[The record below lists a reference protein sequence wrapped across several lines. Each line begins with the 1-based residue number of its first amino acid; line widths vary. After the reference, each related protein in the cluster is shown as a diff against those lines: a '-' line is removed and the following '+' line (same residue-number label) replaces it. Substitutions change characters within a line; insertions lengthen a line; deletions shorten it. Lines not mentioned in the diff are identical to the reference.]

1 MSTEIFGWVQ
11 VNTREISHE
20 DRWLDVMRITMYAE
34 RNYDLFCELFGACC
48 PTTNPRMAHPG
59 LPGIMAN
66 PVRDYMENALT
77 DRNSH
82 DFSWVTFAEIR
93 EGVDKYERNRGI
105 PGWHLVFS
113 TMRYFAGDYGEE
125 NVMLVVGFDQ

>member
-34 RNYDLFCELFGACC
+34 RNYDLFCEFFGVCC
-48 PTTNPRMAHPG
+48 STSIARGSHTG
-59 LPGIMAN
+59 LPIIMAK
-66 PVRDYMENALT
+66 PVRDYMEIAQT

-82 DFSWVTFAEIR
+82 DFTWVTFAEIR
-93 EGVDKYERNRGI
+93 DGVEKYERNRGI

-113 TMRYFAGDYGEE
+113 TMRYFAGDYGDE
-125 NVMLVVGFDQ
+125 NVMLIVGFDQ